1 MSGLLLFPF
10 ELFDLLSSFFVA
22 VEHAV
27 TEVEQQSCKRTL
39 YMYMRNNYHHA
50 TMTWYEVTNEVTNAQ
65 PDAESRPRQRRKFE
79 HQVNVD
85 EDGRAR
91 QHWHSR
97 RHEAQP
103 ATVLRL
109 TQNDDDTKQGG
120 CYGDEKKKDCPRL
133 ALTDLF
139 LSKHE

>member
-1 MSGLLLFPF
+1 MG
-10 ELFDLLSSFFVA
+10 
-22 VEHAV
+22 
-27 TEVEQQSCKRTL
+27 
-39 YMYMRNNYHHA
+39 NNYNRVSLI
-50 TMTWYEVTNEVTNAQ
+50 WYGITIEVTNAQ
-65 PDAESRPRQRRKFE
+65 PDAESRPSQSRKLE

-103 ATVLRL
+103 TSVLRL

-120 CYGDEKKKDCPRL
+120 CDGDEKQEDCPRL
-133 ALTDLF
+133 ALTEL
-139 LSKHE
+139 LLRKHEQQTHAELRQRQKA